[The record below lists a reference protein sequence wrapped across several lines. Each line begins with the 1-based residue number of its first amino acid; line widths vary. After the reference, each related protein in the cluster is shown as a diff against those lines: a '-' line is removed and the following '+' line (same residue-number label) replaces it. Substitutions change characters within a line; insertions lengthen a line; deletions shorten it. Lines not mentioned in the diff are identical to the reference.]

1 MRSPSNIVGGNP
13 ASFLFVVGV
22 VAAAV
27 VPPLPDACPWPD
39 AIIGGVPDVI
49 GGAGGLPCLV
59 MKSWI

>member
-1 MRSPSNIVGGNP
+1 MRSPSNTVGGNP
-13 ASFLFVVGV
+13 ASFPFVVGV
-22 VAAAV
+22 VVTAA